1 MILKSKG
8 RWLKTTTTA
17 LALMLGAPVAYAQTD
32 VAPPASASA
41 PQKAVCPPQAT
52 MPSHDHLKELLKA
65 AKDRG
70 FLWKI
75 TKDGHASWLYG
86 TMHIAQSDWM
96 IPGLLTRDALRHST
110 TVAVEL
116 ITSDPKTME
125 LLRRPA
131 DPARLQHM
139 IKTGRKA
146 KLDAIGKTMCVPVE
160 KLANIPVSIEA
171 TALLGLEGR
180 ADGLYPDYGIDA
192 VLQGIAKATHKQLIA
207 LETAETQVALLTG
220 KTQSEE
226 DMVVDSAIKAL
237 SSATARKDLS
247 IIATM
252 WSESD
257 LTKLNHYRDWCKCVG
272 TAAEKLHTKAMLD
285 DRNSLMA
292 QKIEQLHQSGQSI
305 FVAVGALH
313 MSGPTG
319 LPSLLRKAGYDVQQ
333 LVPAATAL

>member
-1 MILKSKG
+1 MILELRN
-8 RWLKTTTTA
+8 RWLRTATIA
-17 LALMLGAPVAYAQTD
+17 LALTLGAPVAYAQNSPTSL
-32 VAPPASASA
+32 ASPSA
-41 PQKAVCPPQAT
+41 PQQGVCPPQAS
-52 MPSHDHLKELLKA
+52 MPNHEHIKDLFKT

-96 IPGLLTRDALRHST
+96 IPGPLTRDALRHST

-125 LLRRPA
+125 ILRRPG

-139 IKTGRKA
+139 IKTGRKE
-146 KLDAIGKTMCVPVE
+146 KLDAIGKAMCVPVE
-160 KLANIPVSIEA
+160 KLATLPVSIEA
-171 TALLGLEGR
+171 TALLGLQGR

-192 VLQGIAKATHKQLIA
+192 VLQGAAKTLHKQLIA
-207 LETAETQVALLTG
+207 LETAEAQIALLTG

-226 DMVVDSAIKAL
+226 DMMVDSAIKDL
-237 SSATARKDLS
+237 SGTTARKDLS
-247 IIATM
+247 TIATM

-257 LTKLNHYRDWCKCVG
+257 LTKLNHYRDWCKCAG
-272 TAAEKLHTKAMLD
+272 TAAEKRHTKAMLD
-285 DRNSLMA
+285 DRNVLMA
-292 QKIEQLHQSGQSI
+292 QKIEQLHQSGQNV

-313 MSGPTG
+313 MSGPMG
-319 LPSLLRKAGYDVQQ
+319 LPSLLSKAGYNVQQ
-333 LVPAATAL
+333 LVPAATPL